1 MFLILFI
8 INKLLYICVSKI
20 TIMESL
26 IEFQNTLLDNL
37 VYDFSRGLETEM
49 DWNMRLSAIKGS
61 RGVGKTT
68 VLLNY
73 IKRNSKDAKK
83 ILYAS
88 LDDVYFT
95 ENKLLDLA
103 KQFNRSGGKHL
114 LLDEVHKYPNWS
126 QELKNI
132 YDSLPQLKVTFT
144 SSSILQILKGNYDLS
159 RRVVMYE
166 LPGLSFR
173 EFVQI
178 ETKKKFPVLTLDEI
192 LKNHESLTREI
203 VKKIKPFEFWND
215 YIQHGYYPFYRENKF
230 AYHQRLMNVVNL
242 TLESDLVI
250 CKEIDPRYI
259 FKLKR
264 LLHMVAIAVPYTPN
278 ISKLAGDLEVSR
290 PTMNNFF
297 DYLEDGRLVKL
308 LRRDDKAFNVLS
320 KPEKVYLHN
329 TNLMYGID
337 KRKVN
342 EGNIRETFF
351 FNQVGYKYKI
361 SFSDVGDF
369 LVDGEYKFEIGGI
382 NKSQFQIK
390 NQKNAFIVSDDMEYG
405 VGNKIPLWIFGF
417 LY

>member
-1 MFLILFI
+1 
-8 INKLLYICVSKI
+8 
-20 TIMESL
+20 MESL
-26 IEFQNTLLDNL
+26 VEYQNTLLNTL
-37 VYDFSRGLETEM
+37 IYDFSRGLETEM
-49 DWNMRLSAIKGS
+49 NWNMRLSAIKGS

-73 IKRNSKDAKK
+73 IKRHPKDAKK

-88 LDDVYFT
+88 LDDIYFT
-95 ENKLLDLA
+95 ENKLVTLA
-103 KQFNRSGGKHL
+103 KHFIRSGGKHL

-132 YDSLPQLKVTFT
+132 YDSMPQLKVTFT

-159 RRVVMYE
+159 RRVVMNE
-166 LPGLSFR
+166 LAGLSFR
-173 EFVQI
+173 EFLQI
-178 ETKKKFPVLTLDEI
+178 ESGKNLPILKLEEI
-192 LKNHESLTREI
+192 IKNHESLTKEI
-203 VKKIKPFEFWND
+203 IKKVKPFEFWND
-215 YIQHGYYPFYRENKF
+215 YIQHGFYPFYRENKL
-230 AYHQRLMNVVNL
+230 AYHQRLMNVLNL

-250 CKEIDPRYI
+250 CKEMDPRFI

-264 LLHMVAIAVPYTPN
+264 LLHMIAVAVPYTPN
-278 ISKLAGDLEVSR
+278 VSKLARDLEVSR

-308 LRRDDKAFNVLS
+308 LKRDDKAFNALS

-329 TNLMYGID
+329 TNLMYAID

-351 FNQVGYKYKI
+351 FNQVGYRHKI
-361 SFSDVGDF
+361 SFSDIGDF

-382 NKSQFQIK
+382 NKSKYQIK
-390 NQKNAFIVSDDMEYG
+390 NHKNAFIVSDDMEYG

>member
-1 MFLILFI
+1 
-8 INKLLYICVSKI
+8 
-20 TIMESL
+20 MESL
-26 IEFQNTLLDNL
+26 IEYQNTLLDNL
-37 VYDFSRGLETEM
+37 TYDFSRGLETEL

-73 IKRNSKDAKK
+73 IKRHQKDAKK
-83 ILYAS
+83 ILYAT

-95 ENKLLDLA
+95 ENKLITLA
-103 KQFNRSGGKHL
+103 KQFSRMGGKHL

-132 YDSLPQLKVTFT
+132 YDLLPQLKVTFT
-144 SSSILQILKGNYDLS
+144 SSSILQILKGNHDLS
-159 RRVVMYE
+159 RRAVMYE

-173 EFVQI
+173 EYLQI
-178 ETKKKFPVLTLDEI
+178 ETKIKFSIYSLDDI
-192 LKNHESLTREI
+192 VKNHESISKDIL
-203 VKKIKPFEFWND
+203 KKVKPFEYWND
-215 YIQHGYYPFYRENKF
+215 YLQHGFYPFYRESKL
-230 AYHQRLMNVVNL
+230 AYHQRLMNIVNL

-342 EGNIRETFF
+342 EGNLRETFF
-351 FNQVGYKYKI
+351 FNQVGYKHKI

-369 LVDGEYKFEIGGI
+369 LVDGELKFETGGI
-382 NKSQFQIK
+382 NKSQYQIK
-390 NQKNAFIVSDDMEYG
+390 NHKNAFIVSDDMEYG
-405 VGNKIPLWIFGF
+405 VGNRIPLWLFGF
-417 LY
+417 MY

>member
-1 MFLILFI
+1 
-8 INKLLYICVSKI
+8 
-20 TIMESL
+20 METL
-26 IEFQNTLLDNL
+26 IEHQNALLENL
-37 VYDFSRGLETEM
+37 VYEFSRGLEEEI
-49 DWNMRLSAIKGS
+49 DWNMKLSAIKGS

-68 VLLNY
+68 ILLNFIRRN
-73 IKRNSKDAKK
+73 IKDRKK

-88 LDDVYFT
+88 LDDIYFT
-95 ENKLLDLA
+95 ENKLIYLA
-103 KQFNRSGGKHL
+103 RQFHKKGGKHL

-132 YDSLPQLKVTFT
+132 YDTLPQLKVVFT
-144 SSSILQILKGNYDLS
+144 SSSILQILKGNHDLS

-173 EFVQI
+173 EFLQI
-178 ETKKKFPVLTLDEI
+178 ETKKKFPIYSVDDI
-192 LKNHESLTREI
+192 VNNHETITKDIL
-203 VKKIKPFEFWND
+203 KKIKPFEFWDD
-215 YIQHGYYPFYRENKF
+215 YIKFGYYPFYRESTF
-230 AYHQRLMNVVNL
+230 AYHQRLMNVINL

-278 ISKLAGDLEVSR
+278 VSKLSGDLEVSR

-329 TNLMYGID
+329 TNLMYSID
-337 KRKVN
+337 KTKVN
-342 EGNIRETFF
+342 AGNLRETFF
-351 FNQVGYKYKI
+351 FNQVGYKCKI

-369 LVDGEYKFEIGGI
+369 FVDGTYKFEIGGI
-382 NKSQFQIK
+382 NKTTYQIK
-390 NQKNAFIVSDDMEYG
+390 NHKNAFIVSDDMEYG
-405 VGNKIPLWIFGF
+405 VGHKIPLWLFGF
-417 LY
+417 VY